1 MVDLV
6 AVAANEA
13 GALEDVEDVPP
24 FMALEARP
32 RRRRSC
38 GDIAGEKFPPTACGD
53 GGRSSAVAAH
63 RGCRAS
69 HGGGGWLEQQV
80 VERKRERGEMH
91 RGEEKGVRGF

>member
-38 GDIAGEKFPPTACGD
+38 GDVAGEKFPLAAP
-53 GGRSSAVAAH
+53 GGTDVTESES
-63 RGCRAS
+63 G
-69 HGGGGWLEQQV
+69 V
-80 VERKRERGEMH
+80 VDE
-91 RGEEKGVRGF
+91 